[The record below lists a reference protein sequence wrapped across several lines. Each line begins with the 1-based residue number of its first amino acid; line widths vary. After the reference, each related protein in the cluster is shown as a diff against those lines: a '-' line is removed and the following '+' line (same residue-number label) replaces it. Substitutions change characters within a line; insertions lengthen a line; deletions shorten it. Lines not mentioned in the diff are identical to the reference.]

1 MYTDNQKLRGRVAKL
16 TEEAEAREQELQE
29 LRELVDLEIDRAAAS
44 MAAEEETW
52 WVEEALLTGWLCRHT
67 VSETGLLR
75 GVHKMR
81 RTQQTRQK
89 SDTLTHSV
97 VADV

>member
-52 WVEEALLTGWLCRHT
+52 WVQEALLTGFGFAAT
-67 VSETGLLR
+67 
-75 GVHKMR
+75 
-81 RTQQTRQK
+81 
-89 SDTLTHSV
+89 
-97 VADV
+97 